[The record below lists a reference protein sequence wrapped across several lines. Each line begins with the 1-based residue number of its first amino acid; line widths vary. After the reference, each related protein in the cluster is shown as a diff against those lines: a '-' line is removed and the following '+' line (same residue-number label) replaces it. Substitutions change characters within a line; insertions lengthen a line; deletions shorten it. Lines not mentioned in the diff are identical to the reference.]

1 MFTRARAIPRLNQPS
16 SPHARA
22 PSIFLVPD
30 SNFLSRDATPMVLR
44 LRLIKDASAKD
55 AIRRV
60 ARLLRA
66 DGMAVLMRA
75 VTRGMN
81 DLEGAGAA

>member
-1 MFTRARAIPRLNQPS
+1 
-16 SPHARA
+16 
-22 PSIFLVPD
+22 
-30 SNFLSRDATPMVLR
+30 MVLR

-60 ARLLRA
+60 ARLRA